1 MIPGRQVPS
10 TSAINQALLPSA
22 ACGVAVNPTMAQCL
36 CSGVFASD
44 HASGRVWWGSRW
56 SCFVQGKLRQMEAI
70 LNHLHKYE
78 HEVQTES

>member
-1 MIPGRQVPS
+1 MPS
-10 TSAINQALLPSA
+10 TSAINEALLPSA

-44 HASGRVWWGSRW
+44 HASGRVWWG
-56 SCFVQGKLRQMEAI
+56 FVQGKLRQMEAI
-70 LNHLHKYE
+70 LNHLQRYE